1 MVVAIQEDKDVAVYL
16 AHALDLT
23 PEQFTSGIAD
33 AFAGALALH
42 RENVERRI
50 GERTKAVED
59 ALRNLVALL
68 ADTGF
73 HNSIEMAAA
82 RKLLAQEPRP

>member
-1 MVVAIQEDKDVAVYL
+1 MVEAIQEDKDVAVYL
-16 AHALDLT
+16 AHALYLT
-23 PEQFTSGIAD
+23 PEQFTPGIAD
-33 AFAGALALH
+33 TFASVLAFH
-42 RENVERRI
+42 RENVERRV

-68 ADTGF
+68 ANTGF

-82 RKLLAQEPRP
+82 RKLLAQEPTS